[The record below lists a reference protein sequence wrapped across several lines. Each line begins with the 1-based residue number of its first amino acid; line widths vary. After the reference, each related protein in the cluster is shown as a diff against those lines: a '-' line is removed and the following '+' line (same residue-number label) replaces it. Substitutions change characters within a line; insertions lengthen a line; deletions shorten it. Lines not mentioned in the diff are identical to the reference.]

1 MKELVRFLC
10 LLMFL
15 GIGDYAQAQEVSV
28 SGQVTSSDGTALPG
42 ASVLLKGTASGVPA
56 DIEGN
61 FTIKVPSS
69 SSVLVFSMIGMA
81 SKEVTVGT
89 QTTITVVLE
98 DDTKALNEVVVIGY
112 GTASKRDLTG
122 SIVTIKGQ
130 EIADKPVVNPVAALQ
145 GRVAGLSV
153 INSGRPGE
161 SPDVRIRGTNSIN
174 GAKPVYIVDGILN
187 DNINFINP
195 ADIESIEVLKDPSSL
210 AIFGVRGANGA
221 IAITTKKAKVGQLNV
236 NFNST
241 AGFKSVQN
249 RISLTDAA
257 QFKELYNE
265 QLANQNSAP
274 YNYANWTG
282 NTNWQDQIF
291 QKGVLNYDNISISG
305 ATEKNKFYMGL
316 GYVNE
321 QGVIKHEQC
330 QKITININD
339 ELQVSRALKFGV
351 TFNAYKAS
359 LPVNKGVG
367 SAIVAAPIAP
377 VRDEASGLYHTLP
390 DF

>member
-42 ASVLLKGTASGVPA
+42 ASVLLKGTTSGVPA

-195 ADIESIEVLKDPSSL
+195 ADIESIGVLKDPSSL

-291 QKGVLNYDNISISG
+291 QKGVLNYNNISISG

-321 QGVIKHEQC
+321 QGVIKHEQY

-339 ELQVSRALKFGV
+339 ELQVSKALKFGV
-351 TFNAYKAS
+351 TFNAYKAN

-377 VRDEASGLYHTLP
+377 VRDEASGL
-390 DF
+390 